1 MASTIKIKR
10 SSVLGKSPT
19 TSDIEVGE
27 IAINTRDSK
36 MFSRDSTL
44 GVFEVGANVSSSTI
58 GTLKVGNSSP
68 YTLPTTD
75 GGANKVLRTNGSGT
89 LAFTGDYVKVA
100 NLQAYVANTNPRL
113 TSLEDADPIAMAIAL
128 G

>member
-1 MASTIKIKR
+1 MASKIKVKR
-10 SSVLGKSPT
+10 SSVFGKAPT

-36 MFSRDSTL
+36 MFSRDTSL
-44 GVFEVGANVSSSTI
+44 GVFEIGANVSSSTL
-58 GTLKVGNSSP
+58 GTLKVGNTNP

-75 GGANKVLRTNGSGT
+75 GSNGQVLKTNGSGVVSFGAVGGAT
-89 LAFTGDYVKVA
+89 
-100 NLQAYVANTNPRL
+100 
-113 TSLEDADPIAMAIAL
+113 EDFVLAMAIAL

>member
-1 MASTIKIKR
+1 MASKIKVKR
-10 SSVLGKSPT
+10 SSVLGKAPG

-36 MFSRDSTL
+36 MFSRDTNL
-44 GVFEVGANVSSSTI
+44 GVFEIGANVSSSTI
-58 GTLKVGNSSP
+58 GTLKVGNTNP

-75 GGANKVLRTNGSGT
+75 GGAHKILKTNGSGT
-89 LAFTGDYVKVA
+89 ISFTGDYVKVA
-100 NLQAYVANTNPRL
+100 NLQSYVANTNPRL
-113 TSLEDADPIAMAIAL
+113 TSLEADVIAMAIAL

>member
-10 SSVLGKSPT
+10 SAVVGKAPT

-36 MFSRDSTL
+36 MFSRDTSL
-44 GVFEVGANVSSSTI
+44 GVFEIGANVSSSTI

-75 GGANKVLRTNGSGT
+75 GSANKVLRTNGSGT
-89 LAFTGDYVKVA
+89 ISFTGDYVKVA
-100 NLQAYVANTNPRL
+100 NLQNYVANTNPRL
-113 TSLEDADPIAMAIAL
+113 TSLEADVLAMAIAL

>member
-10 SSVLGKSPT
+10 SSVVGKSPT

-36 MFSRDSTL
+36 MFSRDTTL
-44 GVFEVGANVSSSTI
+44 GVFEIGANVSSSTI

-75 GGANKVLRTNGSGT
+75 GGASKILRTNGSGT
-89 LAFTGDYVKVA
+89 LTFSGDYVKMA
-100 NLQAYVANTNPRL
+100 NLQSFVDSTNPRL
-113 TSLEDADPIAMAIAL
+113 TTLEADVIAFAIAL

>member
-36 MFSRDSTL
+36 MFSRDTNL
-44 GVFEVGANVSSSTI
+44 GIFEVGANVSSSTI
-58 GTLKVGNSSP
+58 GTLKVGNSIP

>member
-10 SSVLGKSPT
+10 SSVVGKSPT
-19 TSDIEVGE
+19 TSDIDVGE

-36 MFSRDSTL
+36 MFSRDTTL
-44 GVFEVGANVSSSTI
+44 GVFEIGANVSSSTI

-68 YTLPTTD
+68 YVLPTTD
-75 GGANKVLRTNGSGT
+75 GAASGILRTNGSGT
-89 LAFTGDYVKVA
+89 LTFSGDYVKVA
-100 NLQAYVANTNPRL
+100 NLQAFVANTNPRL
-113 TSLEDADPIAMAIAL
+113 TNLEADVLAMAIAL

>member
-1 MASTIKIKR
+1 MASKIKVKR
-10 SSVLGKSPT
+10 SSVFGKAPT

-36 MFSRDSTL
+36 MFSRDTSL
-44 GVFEVGANVSSSTI
+44 GVVEIGANVSSSTI

-75 GGANKVLRTNGSGT
+75 GGANKILRTNGSGT
-89 LAFTGDYVKVA
+89 ISFTGDYVKVA
-100 NLQAYVANTNPRL
+100 NLQSYVANTNPRL
-113 TSLEDADPIAMAIAL
+113 TSLEADVLAMAIAL